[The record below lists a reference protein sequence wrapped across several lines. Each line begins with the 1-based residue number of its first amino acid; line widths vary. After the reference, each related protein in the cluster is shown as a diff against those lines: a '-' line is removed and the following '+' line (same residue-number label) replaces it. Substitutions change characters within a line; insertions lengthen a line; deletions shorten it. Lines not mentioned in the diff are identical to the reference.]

1 MWVPV
6 AAPLPELRISVPG
19 QMIYLFLMS
28 VIPTI
33 PAAWLTFAEGT
44 VYKHY
49 DDGFEAFGV
58 TVTSDQQAAGLIM
71 KLLGGFYLWGIII
84 VKFIGYSRIHNRENQ
99 RLRPADGRHLR
110 LRTPRDLVE

>member
-1 MWVPV
+1 
-6 AAPLPELRISVPG
+6 
-19 QMIYLFLMS
+19 MIYLFLMS

-84 VKFIGYSRIHNRENQ
+84 VMFIGYSRIHNRENQ

-110 LRTPRDLVE
+110 LRTDRELVE